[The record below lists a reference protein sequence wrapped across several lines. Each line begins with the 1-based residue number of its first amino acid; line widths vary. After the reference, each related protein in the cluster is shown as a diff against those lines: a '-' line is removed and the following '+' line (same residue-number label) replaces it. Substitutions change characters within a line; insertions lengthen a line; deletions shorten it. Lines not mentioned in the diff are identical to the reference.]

1 MKYYEIELNGE
12 PIKLRLTSNA
22 ICEIEKKTNKSILD
36 LMKEITQTNIVSF
49 LMYMRRFE
57 LPNYGS
63 KEANELY
70 DRFID
75 EGYSMQDIVFM
86 VIYEGL
92 VISGVM
98 TKEEL
103 QQLKEITG
111 IKEKKVKEKIEEITQ
126 Q

>member
-22 ICEIEKKTNKSILD
+22 ICEIEKKANKSILD

-63 KEANELY
+63 KDANELY

-75 EGYSMQDIVFM
+75 EGYSMQDIVFK